1 MALAETGPVL
11 ATVDQA
17 DIRGLVT
24 TRLLYVAELLRSM
37 LERHKQSPVAH
48 NGFED
53 SPCRGRASAT
63 AMTILFL
70 PALSIVALCRSQLL
84 VTLTSTAM
92 AHMNAT
98 NSRAM
103 AVTTTCLVF
112 PLRVSRR

>member
-53 SPCRGRASAT
+53 STCRGRASAT
-63 AMTILFL
+63 AMTILL
-70 PALSIVALCRSQLL
+70 PAGSNC
-84 VTLTSTAM
+84 
-92 AHMNAT
+92 
-98 NSRAM
+98 
-103 AVTTTCLVF
+103 
-112 PLRVSRR
+112 

>member
-24 TRLLYVAELLRSM
+24 TRLLYVAELLRSR
-37 LERHKQSPVAH
+37 LEYSAHHTTH

-70 PALSIVALCRSQLL
+70 LALSIVALCRSQLL
-84 VTLTSTAM
+84 VTFTSTAM
-92 AHMNAT
+92 AHMKAT

-103 AVTTTCLVF
+103 AVTTTCLVL

>member
-37 LERHKQSPVAH
+37 LECSAH
-48 NGFED
+48 HTTHNVNED

-63 AMTILFL
+63 AMTILFPL
-70 PALSIVALCRSQLL
+70 GPLQLL
-84 VTLTSTAM
+84 VTLYC
-92 AHMNAT
+92 HRDGPHERN
-98 NSRAM
+98 
-103 AVTTTCLVF
+103 
-112 PLRVSRR
+112 

>member
-24 TRLLYVAELLRSM
+24 TRLWYVAELLRSR
-37 LERHKQSPVAH
+37 LEYSAEGTTH
-48 NGFED
+48 NVNED

-63 AMTILFL
+63 AITIFVSAGSVFNYCSLWT
-70 PALSIVALCRSQLL
+70 V
-84 VTLTSTAM
+84 TAM
-92 AHMNAT
+92 PHMKAT

-112 PLRVSRR
+112 PLSVSRR

>member
-17 DIRGLVT
+17 DIRGLDT
-24 TRLLYVAELLRSM
+24 TRLLYVAELLRSR
-37 LERHKQSPVAH
+37 LEYSADHTTH
-48 NGFED
+48 NVIED

-63 AMTILFL
+63 AMTILFSRL
-70 PALSIVALCRSQLL
+70 APSTVAVGRSQLL

-103 AVTTTCLVF
+103 AVTTTC
-112 PLRVSRR
+112 